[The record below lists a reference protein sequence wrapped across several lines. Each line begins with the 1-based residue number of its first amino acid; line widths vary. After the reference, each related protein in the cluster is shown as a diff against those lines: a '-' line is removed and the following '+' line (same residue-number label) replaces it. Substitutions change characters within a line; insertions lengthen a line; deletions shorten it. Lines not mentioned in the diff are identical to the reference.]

1 MRPINELIIHCTATP
16 ADWRAGSKTSAKVSE
31 VRRWHK
37 GRGWSDIGYHYL
49 VDRDG
54 TVAKGR
60 PVERIGA
67 HVRGHNTGSIGIAL
81 FGGHGSS
88 ENDNFADN
96 YTPEQDKALR
106 ALIADLQRKY
116 GASKVT
122 GHNQYAAKACPG
134 FKVDRWLARKPE
146 RKLSDSRTV
155 RGGALAGV
163 GTAGASVTDLI
174 EQTQSELSGI
184 MQYVPTLQWVFVGV
198 TLLGIGIAIYA
209 RVDDWN
215 GGRK

>member
-1 MRPINELIIHCTATP
+1 MRKYSKRSLNNLRGIHP
-16 ADWRAGSKTSAKVSE
+16 DL
-31 VRRWHK
+31 RRVI
-37 GRGWSDIGYHYL
+37 D
-49 VDRDG
+49 
-54 TVAKGR
+54 
-60 PVERIGA
+60 
-67 HVRGHNTGSIGIAL
+67 
-81 FGGHGSS
+81 
-88 ENDNFADN
+88 
-96 YTPEQDKALR
+96 R
-106 ALIADLQRKY
+106 ALQDSPHDFIVIEGLRTMQRQRNLVAS
-116 GASKVT
+116 GASKTMNSRHLTGHAVDLLPIGPNGPAFDWPLYDRLGPAVKAAADAEGVEITWGGDWAKFRDGPHFQLDWDAYPTEAWVT
-122 GHNQYAAKACPG
+122 GDETP
-134 FKVDRWLARKPE
+134 KP
-146 RKLSDSRTV
+146 RTLSDSRTV